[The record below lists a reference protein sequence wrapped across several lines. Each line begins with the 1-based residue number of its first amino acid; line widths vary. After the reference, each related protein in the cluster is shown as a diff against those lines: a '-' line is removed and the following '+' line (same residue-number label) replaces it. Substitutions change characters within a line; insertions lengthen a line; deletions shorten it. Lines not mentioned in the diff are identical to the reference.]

1 MTLAPVVLFVY
12 NRPFHTKLVVDSL
25 LKNHL
30 AKDTELFIFSDG
42 PRNEDAVPKV
52 DEVREYIYSV
62 EGFAKVEIVCSD
74 VNRGLSGSIVEGVTQ
89 LVNRY
94 GKVIVLEDD
103 LKTSPFFLTYMNESL
118 VMFEQEDRV
127 ACVHGYVYPLKRKVP
142 ETFFIKGAD
151 CWGWG
156 TWKRAWDLYDPN
168 GQKLLDELVDRKL
181 EYEFNFKNS
190 FPYTEMLKDQIAGR
204 NDSWAIRWYAAA
216 FLRGKFV
223 LYPGKSLVQNIGNDS
238 SGTHSETTARFDV
251 ELYESRIRIDARVV
265 LNDPAYNAFVDYF
278 RTFSPRKSFLSRMA
292 KAFRDFF

>member
-103 LKTSPFFLTYMNESL
+103 LKTSPFFLTYMN
-118 VMFEQEDRV
+118 
-127 ACVHGYVYPLKRKVP
+127 
-142 ETFFIKGAD
+142 
-151 CWGWG
+151 
-156 TWKRAWDLYDPN
+156 
-168 GQKLLDELVDRKL
+168 
-181 EYEFNFKNS
+181 
-190 FPYTEMLKDQIAGR
+190 
-204 NDSWAIRWYAAA
+204 
-216 FLRGKFV
+216 
-223 LYPGKSLVQNIGNDS
+223 
-238 SGTHSETTARFDV
+238 
-251 ELYESRIRIDARVV
+251 
-265 LNDPAYNAFVDYF
+265 
-278 RTFSPRKSFLSRMA
+278 
-292 KAFRDFF
+292 